1 MSDVRLYQTDDGG
14 EITIAGGRFTLDHSP
29 DTAAYLSLF
38 GGNEEDAGTTSTEP
52 LQWWGNLLEQDRARH
67 LRSETQHLLRS
78 LPVATAN
85 LRRLEDAAGRDL
97 AWMTT
102 ALGAGIKVSARMPAV
117 RTVQLDIAITIDA
130 TTTELRFVEPWGSE

>member
-14 EITIAGGRFTLDHSP
+14 EITIEGGRFMLDHSP
-29 DTAAYLSLF
+29 ETAAYLSLF
-38 GGNEEDAGTTSTEP
+38 GGNEEDAGTTATES

-67 LRSETQHLLRS
+67 LRSETQYLLRS
-78 LPVATAN
+78 LPAVTAN
-85 LRRLEDAAGRDL
+85 LRRIEDAAGRDL

-102 ALGAGIKVSARMPAV
+102 ALGAGITVAASMPAV